1 MSSAETDR
9 LDRAERERQLEANL
23 AADRRGRGRLRD
35 LADEP
40 PPDKLRRDTP
50 NTYPGDRA

>member
-9 LDRAERERQLEANL
+9 RDRRERERWIDRNL
-23 AADRRGRGRLRD
+23 AEARQGTDRLRD

-40 PPDKLRRDTP
+40 APERDE
-50 NTYPGDRA
+50 